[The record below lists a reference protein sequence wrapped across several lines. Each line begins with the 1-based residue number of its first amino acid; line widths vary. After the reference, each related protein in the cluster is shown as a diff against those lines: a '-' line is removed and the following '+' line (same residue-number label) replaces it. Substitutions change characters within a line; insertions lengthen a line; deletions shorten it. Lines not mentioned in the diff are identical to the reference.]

1 MLYRCLLQKGQ
12 LFHNG
17 RNGRETKAATAPRI
31 ARSRRRRLEAR
42 KKRQTISQSIPS
54 LPTFSQLHAQPAL
67 GGDKRM
73 RLSLRGCPF
82 SSPDGWPSADAAST
96 STGAA
101 RCAAM
106 RSSRFD
112 SSRATLSVLGRRAM
126 LAMSLNVVVVS
137 CRRLSSY
144 SHACAIIA
152 RIVTALF
159 LD

>member
-1 MLYRCLLQKGQ
+1 
-12 LFHNG
+12 
-17 RNGRETKAATAPRI
+17 
-31 ARSRRRRLEAR
+31 
-42 KKRQTISQSIPS
+42 
-54 LPTFSQLHAQPAL
+54 
-67 GGDKRM
+67 M